1 MLVNLT
7 SLAKK
12 PHFNCAGSKLTF
24 LPQLNQFAVIC
35 ATCPIFATINAL
47 KHTSAIPDDI
57 FGSASQSVTFKSPSA
72 VHASVGNFG
81 VQV

>member
-24 LPQLNQFAVIC
+24 LPQLKIKFVSKTN
-35 ATCPIFATINAL
+35 ATSVRISRFRRCSDYSGLTIVQ
-47 KHTSAIPDDI
+47 TI
-57 FGSASQSVTFKSPSA
+57 FGKLLLILESVTA
-72 VHASVGNFG
+72 
-81 VQV
+81 